1 MEIVNGPIR
10 IFNPAVAATSKSRYY
25 RALLSFPV
33 DRRVRSRNKTR
44 YTFFFFSPF
53 CTKKYEIVVGRRV
66 NHEFDEGNAQSRAV
80 YRAIHPKFPDVS
92 DLFGERSNV
101 EGIHRASFRND
112 VDA

>member
-44 YTFFFFSPF
+44 YTFFFFAIL
-53 CTKKYEIVVGRRV
+53 YEEIWNRRRS
-66 NHEFDEGNAQSRAV
+66 EG
-80 YRAIHPKFPDVS
+80 
-92 DLFGERSNV
+92 
-101 EGIHRASFRND
+101 
-112 VDA
+112 